1 MSRGPWKSRPA
12 KDAQRLIDA
21 VEAKGY
27 TVTSVE
33 IANGVVRLGL
43 RRPGER
49 DTIIEAENLRE
60 LV

>member
-1 MSRGPWKSRPA
+1 MSRGSWKLNPT
-12 KDAQRLIDA
+12 KEAQRLIDA

-33 IANGVVRLGL
+33 IANGSVRLGL
-43 RRPGER
+43 RRHGEP
-49 DTIIEAENLRE
+49 DSTVETPLRE